1 MARMK
6 AISIACAQKHRPQVS
21 GSTIGKAQRRFA
33 YSVMRLFTRF
43 VALASEDSSA
53 VFQCGLP

>member
-1 MARMK
+1 MAKMK
-6 AISIACAQKHRPQVS
+6 AIGIACAQKHSPEVS
-21 GSTIGKAQRRFA
+21 GSTIGKAQRRVA
-33 YSVMRLFTRF
+33 YSVMQLFTRF